1 MALIGAIRA
10 LLRVAD
16 LRTMTIVGLFVAPDL
31 FVFSG
36 VNMDLT
42 IIFFGKNVNHHGSH
56 KFVGVTCVFLGLHGL
71 PSSWQRAFMPCLH
84 WRNCR

>member
-42 IIFFGKNVNHHGSH
+42 IIFLEKMSTIMDHTNLWG
-56 KFVGVTCVFLGLHGL
+56 
-71 PSSWQRAFMPCLH
+71 
-84 WRNCR
+84 